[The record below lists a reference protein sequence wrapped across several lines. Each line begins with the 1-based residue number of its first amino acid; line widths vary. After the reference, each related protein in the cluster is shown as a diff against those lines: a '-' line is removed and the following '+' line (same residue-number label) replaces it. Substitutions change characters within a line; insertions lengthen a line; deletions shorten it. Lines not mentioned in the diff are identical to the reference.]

1 MDRVHEGVHRLSPR
15 GWSMV
20 WGPMGFEYVPLR
32 DPELKRRIS
41 FGYFQ
46 NGYDHAAKILIC
58 ALYTTPELLKA
69 VSTVVGNVIH
79 IQSVLT

>member
-41 FGYFQ
+41 FGYF
-46 NGYDHAAKILIC
+46 
-58 ALYTTPELLKA
+58 
-69 VSTVVGNVIH
+69 
-79 IQSVLT
+79 